1 MSESVPEDWN
11 ANPVTILVGENFA
24 EVALDPTK
32 DVLVEFC
39 EYPSGDLFFEKKI
52 ST

>member
-11 ANPVTILVGENFA
+11 TNPVTILVGENFA

-39 EYPSGDLFFEKKI
+39 EYPSG
-52 ST
+52 